1 LTSPVATA
9 LHHQV
14 FLVLRD
20 RILSGMY
27 PSGTLMPGEE
37 KLSQIFRV
45 SRVTVRAA
53 LATLAGNGLI
63 ERRQGVGTFVST
75 HIQPPRI
82 HAPMSDLLAH
92 IADVGRSTQV
102 ELLELASVGGPLHV
116 RSLFN
121 CEEDQVFQRAVRLRS
136 MHNLPIFYVV
146 TYVPEDIARRFTRR
160 EMSGPSLYK
169 LLRGEGFNFKAGK
182 QTVSAALADPTVADA
197 LDVEVGAPLLQIRR
211 IHFNERMQPFEYME
225 MLTSPAQFE
234 LQMTLGS
241 EDFPV

>member
-1 LTSPVATA
+1 MTRATKSAPPRPSARSKSMRAAGGTREQGLTSPVATA

-63 ERRQGVGTFVST
+63 ERRQGIGTFVST

-82 HAPMSDLLAH
+82 H
-92 IADVGRSTQV
+92 
-102 ELLELASVGGPLHV
+102 
-116 RSLFN
+116 
-121 CEEDQVFQRAVRLRS
+121 
-136 MHNLPIFYVV
+136 
-146 TYVPEDIARRFTRR
+146 
-160 EMSGPSLYK
+160 
-169 LLRGEGFNFKAGK
+169 
-182 QTVSAALADPTVADA
+182 
-197 LDVEVGAPLLQIRR
+197 
-211 IHFNERMQPFEYME
+211 
-225 MLTSPAQFE
+225 
-234 LQMTLGS
+234 
-241 EDFPV
+241 